1 MKVSSLIHFANH
13 PYTLSDLYTLE
24 TNKNDDDDDNDEEA
38 QLMMPLE
45 LQGETGTIPS

>member
-1 MKVSSLIHFANH
+1 MSSMRLVLHCKKKRGTCII
-13 PYTLSDLYTLE
+13 LLE
-24 TNKNDDDDDNDEEA
+24 KEA